1 MPQLQERYPKS
12 MSSNL
17 VPIMDIQMAL
27 KSNKVLKIYLEDAI
41 TYIDGKPYCKP
52 VDILRG
58 FAKLGE
64 SRGYTTY
71 YSGGSVHVF
80 CRAGFGIV
88 DVESKT
94 APLFEGRDRLLS
106 VPVTAIKDPSLLVG
120 RKFFSQNISTQ
131 YRITGAYVDDAGQL
145 YISYS

>member
-1 MPQLQERYPKS
+1 

-27 KSNKVLKIYLEDAI
+27 KSNKVLKVYLEGAI

-52 VDILRG
+52 MDILRG

-64 SRGYTTY
+64 SRGFTPY
-71 YSGGSVHVF
+71 YSSGGMQTF

-88 DVESKT
+88 DTESKT
-94 APLFEGRDRLLS
+94 APLFVGRDRLLR
-106 VPVTAIKDPSLLVG
+106 VPVMATKDPSLLIG
-120 RKFFSQNISTQ
+120 KKFFSQNASAQ
-131 YRITGAYVDDAGQL
+131 RKITAAYADDAGQL
-145 YISYS
+145 YISYR

>member
-1 MPQLQERYPKS
+1 

-17 VPIMDIQMAL
+17 VPIRDIQMAL
-27 KSNKVLKIYLEDAI
+27 KSNKVLKVYLEDAI
-41 TYIDGKPYCKP
+41 TYIDGKPYCRP
-52 VDILRG
+52 IDVLRG

-71 YSGGSVHVF
+71 YNGGNVQVF
-80 CRAGFGIV
+80 CRAGFGVV
-88 DVESKT
+88 DTESKT

-120 RKFFSQNISTQ
+120 RKFFSQDTSVQ
-131 YRITGAYVDDAGQL
+131 YKITGAYADDAGQL